1 MTKIV
6 FSFDTE
12 DYVNEAGAEGI
23 INVAE
28 ILEAE
33 GCKGCFQIVALM
45 AKALKEWGRDDI
57 IERLKSRHEVDYHSY
72 AHSMHPTINEYTDL
86 ADFDTAIDEF
96 FKQEKRGAEI
106 VKEIFGVDG
115 FASVTPPGS
124 STSYVAHYGYAEM
137 GIPIYTM
144 TPSTDK
150 VKNRPTSACNINCIS
165 YSQALDRFLMDAD
178 ENAMRALLDEAAQ
191 KEIFVFYHHPQM
203 HLVDAFWDKLNFDG
217 KNTPKKDW
225 ILSSALSKEASERFC
240 NNFRLLLRL
249 IKSDGRF
256 EITTFADI
264 AKTLSSERKIYVKD
278 VPIIAEKLNEAW
290 FPLTTPESLSLS
302 DIFLAALDFLDG
314 KNEHVCGK
322 VYGFLSEPYAITEP
336 VFVTRGELCES
347 TSQLNGIKF
356 LPEFIYAGGKKLGP
370 ADWLRAAL
378 AVLLGAE
385 GVTLT
390 PMPWQIDLDEFPQ
403 LKKLSYKNV
412 WVHMKELEDKF
423 LSDRFRL
430 QSWTLR
436 LPKGSKRKIF

>member
-12 DYVNEAGAEGI
+12 DYVNEVGADGI
-23 INVAE
+23 LDVANM
-28 ILEAE
+28 LEAE
-33 GCKGCFQIVALM
+33 GWRGCFQMVALM
-45 AKALKEWGRDDI
+45 ARALKKWGRDDI
-57 IERLKSRHEVDYHSY
+57 IERLAANHEVDYHSY
-72 AHSMHPTINEYTDL
+72 SHSMHPTINEYTDVSDYETAL
-86 ADFDTAIDEF
+86 REFYKREKLGAD
-96 FKQEKRGAEI
+96 I
-106 VKEIFGVDG
+106 VKEIFGIDN

-150 VKNRPTSACNINCIS
+150 AKNRPTNACNINCIS

-240 NNFRLLLRL
+240 NNFRMLLRL
-249 IKSDGRF
+249 IKEDGRF
-256 EITTFADI
+256 EVTSFGEI
-264 AKTLSSERKIYVKD
+264 AKSFQKER
-278 VPIIAEKLNEAW
+278 IISLIDLPEIQKALADEW
-290 FPLTTPESLSLS
+290 FPVTKPESLSLS
-302 DIFLAALDFLDG
+302 DIFLAARDFLDG
-314 KNEHVCGK
+314 KTMHECGK
-322 VYGFLSEPYAITEP
+322 VYGFLAEPYAITEP

-403 LKKLSYKNV
+403 LKSLSYKNV
-412 WVHMKELEDKF
+412 WVHIKELEDKF